1 MHIQNHVLL
10 NKELIAHILP
20 MSSTEVKIF
29 ISILIL
35 ANSYTGKLTIP
46 LKGLAARVGLSY
58 RMVNRA
64 VLRLKEMGHI
74 RYYSDCRSKESHI
87 EVVNYI
93 FRTEAGVSERQS
105 LPSAEP
111 DSQRHNEVQGVHPKE
126 DGSEQGSNVSHD
138 GAPSVPSEANIVK
151 VQPETKVVIPKPG
164 NEMKRLLL
172 NRIVE
177 NFGDQQKRGFYESF
191 CEKVGIAVIQ
201 RAFDEVRKVPPER
214 IKHSKRSLFVYL
226 IQKYAGSKQ

>member
-1 MHIQNHVLL
+1 MHINNHVLL

-29 ISILIL
+29 ICILIL
-35 ANSYTGKLTIP
+35 ANSHTGKLTIP

-87 EVVNYI
+87 EIVNYVS
-93 FRTEAGVSERQS
+93 RAEAGVSERQS
-105 LPSAEP
+105 CPSSEF
-111 DSQRHNEVQGVHPKE
+111 DSQRHEEAQGGHPKE
-126 DGSEQGSNVSHD
+126 VGSEFGSNVQHD
-138 GAPSVPSEANIVK
+138 GAPSIPSAANIIK
-151 VQPETKVVIPKPG
+151 VQPETKVVISKPG
-164 NEMKRLLL
+164 DEMKKLLL
-172 NRIVE
+172 NRIID

-201 RAFDEVRKVPPER
+201 RAYDEVRKVPPER
-214 IKHSKRSLFVYL
+214 IKHSKRALFVYL